1 MAGKIQNRV
10 CNNNIYLFSFIDS
23 KSIKEKETIKNPLKF
38 VLKMIYPEK
47 KIFAYKMSKKEYYQM
62 M

>member
-1 MAGKIQNRV
+1 MAGKIQNGV

-23 KSIKEKETIKNPLKF
+23 KSIKEKETIKNPLEF

-47 KIFAYKMSKKEYYQM
+47 RIFAYKMSKKEYYQM